1 MLELAL
7 AGCGRRLLEWLCC
20 GELLALRAAGRLVE
34 IHQEVL
40 QAASWSSDHG
50 RWLGA
55 LKERPFPVDRALD
68 CFQQWRGAVIQ
79 SSWTSDTSSEKR
91 QDATL
96 CCWPVLRRLAL
107 KPQYIT
113 NRLPGAPSLGDLLAD
128 GGSELLYASD
138 EAQEP
143 LGELSMQ
150 TLLLATSLSAGGLI
164 LQTSAIKPPT
174 DARVAMVVLLVVA
187 VCIHHDFM
195 LQHRLMTLDSC
206 RGSPDSPGG
215 LEHAT
220 QVTLSPGLDALL
232 CHLLAEDPL
241 LLRELRSTLKLPIP
255 EAAQKSFRPEG
266 FALSVVVL
274 RRLAAQ
280 KNAQG
285 EEV

>member
-164 LQTSAIKPPT
+164 L
-174 DARVAMVVLLVVA
+174 
-187 VCIHHDFM
+187 

>member
-20 GELLALRAAGRLVE
+20 GELLALRTAGRLVE

-40 QAASWSSDHG
+40 QAASWSTDHG

-128 GGSELLYASD
+128 GGSELLCLALDSRTHRYASD
-138 EAQEP
+138 EEP

-164 LQTSAIKPPT
+164 L
-174 DARVAMVVLLVVA
+174 
-187 VCIHHDFM
+187 

-232 CHLLAEDPL
+232 HHLLAEDPL

-255 EAAQKSFRPEG
+255 EAAQKSFQPEDMSQQREPLQIVCFLNMMALCRG
-266 FALSVVVL
+266 FAPSVVVP
-274 RRLAAQ
+274 RRSAAPEIRTG
-280 KNAQG
+280 K
-285 EEV
+285 EV

>member
-138 EAQEP
+138 EAQARGFP
-143 LGELSMQ
+143 SGVSPSLTG
-150 TLLLATSLSAGGLI
+150 ATWRAEYADFAPGHFPQCWRTHI
-164 LQTSAIKPPT
+164 
-174 DARVAMVVLLVVA
+174 VAMVVLLVVA

-255 EAAQKSFRPEG
+255 EAAQKSFRPEDMSQQ
-266 FALSVVVL
+266 LEPLQVVCS
-274 RRLAAQ
+274 
-280 KNAQG
+280 
-285 EEV
+285 